1 MLALRSL
8 TALMV
13 ALFMMGA
20 GVQDTLL
27 LCRTLATTHH
37 SCCCKHTL
45 ELPALGEELSSAPC
59 CDAAPALSPAVP
71 PSNGAASIVVLA
83 EPVRVETGFGS
94 PALVS
99 LEKNLGPGPRAQAPR
114 ATGPPL
120 HIRHRALLI

>member
-1 MLALRSL
+1 MAVLRSL

-27 LCRTLATTHH
+27 LCRSLATTHH
-37 SCCCKHTL
+37 SCCCEHAL

-59 CDAAPALSPAVP
+59 CDAATALSPAIP
-71 PSNGAASIVVLA
+71 PSSGAASIVVLA
-83 EPVRVETGFGS
+83 EPVRIEAGFGS
-94 PALVS
+94 PAPLS
-99 LEKNLGPGPRAQAPR
+99 LENDLGPATRTQVPR

-120 HIRHRALLI
+120 HIKHRALLI